1 MDLIKAAWSRFS
13 ERKGTTFA
21 AAIGYRAI
29 FALAPLLVVVVSGAG
44 RLFGEEASLGLLA
57 GNLNRLL
64 GPDLAGVVQDMIVT
78 ARGQGGVGVVGFAL
92 LLWAGSGLFNEL
104 QTAMAAI
111 FGLVRPVGIKKALR
125 QRLITVV
132 AVVVL
137 ALGFAV
143 LVAMAAW
150 IPMTGSVVASVAT
163 AGFLLVAIMIGFRY
177 LSLHRPGWKAT
188 TRVAGATVF
197 TMGLAAIAVG
207 LFVTRRQG
215 GSATGIAGS
224 ATAIL
229 LLVYV
234 MAAVFLFGA
243 ALLREVE
250 LRGGPPSSRQR
261 AGAL

>member
-13 ERKGTTFA
+13 ERKGATFA

-78 ARGQGGVGVVGFAL
+78 ARGQGGVGVFGFAL

-125 QRLITVV
+125 QRLITIV

-150 IPMTGSVVASVAT
+150 IPMTGSVVASVST
-163 AGFLLVAIMIGFRY
+163 AGFLLVAIMVGFRY

-188 TRVAGATVF
+188 TRVAGATVL

-207 LFVTRRQG
+207 LFVTRQG

-229 LLVYV
+229 LLIYV

-250 LRGGPPSSRQR
+250 LRGGPPSSRQS

>member
-13 ERKGTTFA
+13 ERKGATFA

-64 GPDLAGVVQDMIVT
+64 GPDLAGVVQDMIAT
-78 ARGQGGVGVVGFAL
+78 ARGQGGVGVFGFAL

-125 QRLITVV
+125 QRLITIV

-150 IPMTGSVVASVAT
+150 IPMTGSVVASVST
-163 AGFLLVAIMIGFRY
+163 AGFLLVAIMVGFRY

-207 LFVTRRQG
+207 LFVTRQG

-229 LLVYV
+229 LLIYV

>member
-13 ERKGTTFA
+13 ERKGATFA

-78 ARGQGGVGVVGFAL
+78 ARGQGGIGVFGFAL

-125 QRLITVV
+125 QRLITIV

-150 IPMTGSVVASVAT
+150 IPMTGSVVASVST
-163 AGFLLVAIMIGFRY
+163 AGFLLVAIMVGFRY

-207 LFVTRRQG
+207 LFVTRQG

-229 LLVYV
+229 LLIYV

-250 LRGGPPSSRQR
+250 LRGGPPSSRQG

>member
-44 RLFGEEASLGLLA
+44 RLFGEDASQGLLA

-64 GPDLAGVVQDMIVT
+64 GPDLSGVIQDLIVT
-78 ARGQGGVGVVGFAL
+78 ARGQGGVGVVGFLL

-104 QTAMAAI
+104 QNAMASI
-111 FGLVRPVGIKKALR
+111 FGLVRPLGIKKALR
-125 QRLITVV
+125 QRLITIV
-132 AVVVL
+132 AVVIL

-150 IPMTGSVVASVAT
+150 IPTSGSIVASAAT
-163 AGFLLVAIMIGFRY
+163 AVFLLVSVMIGFRY
-177 LSLHRPGWKAT
+177 LSLHRPSWKPT
-188 TRVAGATVF
+188 LGVAGGTVV
-197 TMGLAAIAVG
+197 TMALAAVAVG

-224 ATAIL
+224 ATAVL

-234 MAAVFLFGA
+234 MAAVFLLGA
-243 ALLREVE
+243 ATLREVE
-250 LRGGPPSSRQR
+250 LRGGPPPSGQG